1 MKYVIQYKKHFFSE
15 FKNVKPRINSKRNR
29 KNSQRKNQKQ
39 KEQKKIELEA
49 TNIISSDDENEIALF
64 KMPCEEYYE
73 YDYCD
78 NNDDADL
85 VDIYDGYL

>member
-1 MKYVIQYKKHFFSE
+1 M
-15 FKNVKPRINSKRNR
+15 
-29 KNSQRKNQKQ
+29 
-39 KEQKKIELEA
+39 A

-85 VDIYDGYL
+85 VDIYDGYLWRLFS